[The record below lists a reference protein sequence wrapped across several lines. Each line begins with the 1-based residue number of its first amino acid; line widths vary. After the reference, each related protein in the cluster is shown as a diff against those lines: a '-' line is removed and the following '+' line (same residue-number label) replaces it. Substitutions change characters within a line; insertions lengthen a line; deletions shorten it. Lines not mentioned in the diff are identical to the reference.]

1 MLNAKTI
8 YRVVTAWCFTLG
20 VCIVMF
26 CCTGCFSHGTWDD
39 LGKSEVILP
48 EYSMRFALSPDGDG
62 IVFSGRQKT
71 AHYCWPLI
79 HCIDNNRGHSKYTWN
94 TYKTVEKRVSLD
106 DLTPGHWRQAP
117 RPYRENLVRFRL
129 LVELDPTAPLSL
141 PEDDMTP
148 YFETMVE
155 RVEARVAPADNTAD
169 ADWSRRYVNPGETIR
184 LRIHPDDLPL
194 LSERPPAASQP
205 DGKRAA
211 GVERSSPGLSGRA
224 RRRPLRDAGLSWGG
238 VPRHLLL
245 ERRYGPGIDRV
256 LRLVLESHLDARGHR
271 RRRDRPAGLPDR
283 TCHPLAAAMTEGKP
297 FIRSFLSALHLPAPV
312 GCFRKK
318 NVFRG

>member
-1 MLNAKTI
+1 MTWKKTLI
-8 YRVVTAWCFTLG
+8 RNLLFAVLCMAAGLL
-20 VCIVMF
+20 
-26 CCTGCFSHGTWDD
+26 CTGCFSHGTWDD
-39 LGKSEVILP
+39 LGKTEVILP

-106 DLTPGHWRQAP
+106 DLTPDHWRQAP

-148 YFETMVE
+148 YFEALVE
-155 RVEARVAPADNTAD
+155 RVEAGAAPADNTTD
-169 ADWSRRYVNPGETIR
+169 ADWSRRYVNPGETLR

-194 LSERPPAASQP
+194 LSERPN
-205 DGKRAA
+205 
-211 GVERSSPGLSGRA
+211 VL
-224 RRRPLRDAGLSWGG
+224 
-238 VPRHLLL
+238 
-245 ERRYGPGIDRV
+245 
-256 LRLVLESHLDARGHR
+256 LRLPR
-271 RRRDRPAGLPDR
+271 RMGNGLP
-283 TCHPLAAAMTEGKP
+283 E
-297 FIRSFLSALHLPAPV
+297 LSALLLACPVAGEDGRYEMLAYRGEEFHDIFFWKDAMDSGSTGFFGWCWKVLWMPGAIVADVIALPFYLIEPAILTREP
-312 GCFRKK
+312 
-318 NVFRG
+318 

>member
-1 MLNAKTI
+1 MVSGAVHFTLRNTVKGSETMLNAKTI

-26 CCTGCFSHGTWDD
+26 CCTGCFSHGTWDN
-39 LGKSEVILP
+39 LGKTEVILP

-94 TYKTVEKRVSLD
+94 TYKTVEKRVFLD

-129 LVELDPTAPLSL
+129 LVELDPTAPLFL

-184 LRIHPDDLPL
+184 LRIHPVDLPL
-194 LSERPPAASQP
+194 LSERPN
-205 DGKRAA
+205 
-211 GVERSSPGLSGRA
+211 VL
-224 RRRPLRDAGLSWGG
+224 
-238 VPRHLLL
+238 
-245 ERRYGPGIDRV
+245 
-256 LRLVLESHLDARGHR
+256 LRLPSRMGNE
-271 RRRDRPAGLPDR
+271 LP
-283 TCHPLAAAMTEGKP
+283 E
-297 FIRSFLSALHLPAPV
+297 LSALLLACPVAHEEGRYEMLAYRGEEFHDIFFWKDAMDRESAGFFGWCWKVIWMPAAIVADVIALPVYLIEPAILSQQP
-312 GCFRKK
+312 
-318 NVFRG
+318 